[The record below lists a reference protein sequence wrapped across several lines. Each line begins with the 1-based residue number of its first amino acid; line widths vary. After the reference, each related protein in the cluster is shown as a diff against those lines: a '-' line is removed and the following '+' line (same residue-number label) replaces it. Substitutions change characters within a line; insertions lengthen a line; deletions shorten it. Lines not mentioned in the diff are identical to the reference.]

1 MWRPDTAGAT
11 LSGSTRTLEAPQLLT
26 RAGLQSGPE
35 VLAAPPGLSVTSNL
49 PHPAPDFTASSGEIR
64 GSGQK
69 VSAGFGAFY
78 RPQPQG
84 RTRGTCGF
92 RARATDTALR
102 IRTTRIAPSALQGDG
117 LYGCGHGGGPSGEG
131 GSGGD
136 PNSARHQSAPEVC
149 VVHTSAGIGGV
160 RAVSSSVLGR
170 RGGMARPSRFS
181 LWHDPLRASSEYS
194 TSNLL
199 YFVAQ
204 K

>member
-49 PHPAPDFTASSGEIR
+49 PHSAPDFTASSGEIR

-84 RTRGTCGF
+84 QTRGTCGF
-92 RARATDTALR
+92 RARATDTALG

-136 PNSARHQSAPEVC
+136 RIPLDTSPPPKYGWSTPRLV
-149 VVHTSAGIGGV
+149 SAGFGPCHPPRFAG
-160 RAVSSSVLGR
+160 
-170 RGGMARPSRFS
+170 RGGWRGPRVSPMAR
-181 LWHDPLRASSEYS
+181 SSEG
-194 TSNLL
+194 
-199 YFVAQ
+199 VQ
-204 K
+204 RI